1 MPCVVCVLR
10 TAVSLFCLGL
20 LVGCAPGGSQV
31 EKAAQPR
38 ASQTAHGTA
47 PPGGGTYRP
56 PSQSGGV
63 RAQAFVPGR
72 AGRVF
77 IFAGVDDACRPLPA
91 PDVTVTRA
99 PAKGDVSLRPDQ
111 ETTLAASVGGTC
123 IGAKTK
129 GTGVYYTPRI
139 GTSGGDSF
147 TVSGRLVSGE
157 TMTRDF
163 AIEIAQ

>member
-1 MPCVVCVLR
+1 MMSCSTQSMLGVVAAALLM
-10 TAVSLFCLGL
+10 TA
-20 LVGCAPGGSQV
+20 CAPSESHLKHEAQATQAQNDAHSRGG
-31 EKAAQPR
+31 A
-38 ASQTAHGTA
+38 
-47 PPGGGTYRP
+47 YRP

-72 AGRVF
+72 PGRVF
-77 IFAGVDDACRPLPA
+77 IFAGVDVACRPLPA

-99 PAKGDVSLRPDQ
+99 PAKGDVSLRPGQ

-123 IGAKTK
+123 IGAKTN

-157 TMTRDF
+157 TMTREF